1 MNWKNTAYLCLFGIC
16 LASCHLSDPED
27 EIVQIGVDEEIIVD
41 LVQTINNGEVELGMT
56 FVSSTPYDCGGAG
69 YDYNLYT
76 AQGKIN
82 IYLTSV
88 LLPQPCAA
96 GPTHA
101 REHIP
106 IPNQPGESEL
116 TIGIGD
122 LIQNAGSLVID
133 DNSFS
138 IHFDKQHGIAI
149 SNNVM
154 YRIPQFT
161 IWGYVHHATEQEAAF
176 EEVLTSMDPL
186 TDPVNLTTGY
196 YGLFN
201 ALSPSTIQVLQP
213 GLKSGTQSFVFR
225 FNRPL
230 SELQSAIT
238 QLKSSLPAG
247 TELKVFAWEGSVF

>member
-1 MNWKNTAYLCLFGIC
+1 M
-16 LASCHLSDPED
+16 
-27 EIVQIGVDEEIIVD
+27 QIGVDEEIIVD
-41 LVQTINNGEVELGMT
+41 LVQTINNGQIELGMT
-56 FVSSTPYDCGGAG
+56 FVSSSPYECGGAG
-69 YDYNLYT
+69 YDYNLFT

-106 IPNQPGESEL
+106 IPNQQGEYEL

-122 LIQNAGSLVID
+122 LIQNAGSLEID
-133 DNSFS
+133 ATSYQ
-138 IHFDKQHGIAI
+138 IHFDKEHGIAI
-149 SNNVM
+149 NHTVM

-161 IWGYVHHATEQEAAF
+161 IWGYVHHATQQEAAL
-176 EEVLTSMDPL
+176 EEVLTSMEPV

-213 GLKSGTQSFVFR
+213 GLKSGTQSFAFK

-230 SELQSAIT
+230 SELPIAVA

-247 TELKVFAWEGSVF
+247 TDLKVFAWEGSVF